1 MLWRCSDM
9 ILQLSVKN
17 QSIES
22 SGITNDYKEAV
33 CEYIWNG
40 FEAHATEVNIDYTL
54 NVASGLETL
63 SISDNGD
70 GIIYDDISDTFGAFL
85 TSRKNLLSLKM
96 KSKANKGKGR
106 FSFSAFASSAKWTT
120 IYKSNDVFKTY
131 EIILENDKKEV
142 VNCTEP
148 QVSEIKKTGTRVE
161 FENIFSLTSENMA
174 FDVLEPA
181 LLKEFAWFLYLCKGR
196 NLKINV
202 NGVSIDYEKYI
213 NTEFS
218 EKTVKIIAGNRFEIT
233 LIVWEE
239 SIKEKFCCYFF
250 DSKDEVK
257 SIETTSFN
265 RNTIEFN
272 HSVFVK
278 SEFFDNHENIGID
291 MESEQLSLFT
301 DENDKKIYKEL
312 KKLITEFIE
321 KKIGKFM
328 SQKADDAVRQ
338 MIEEKKT
345 FPEFPNDAYG
355 KMRKQDLEKVT
366 KEIYKIEPRIFYKLR
381 PVQEKSLLGFLNLL
395 LNSEERENVL
405 AIVEQIVELTPK
417 QRQDFSDMLK
427 KTKLENIIDAIKFV
441 QDRYKVIELLRTIV
455 YDLTQYA
462 NERDHVQKIVEQHFW
477 LFGEQY
483 NLASADERMKKALEK
498 YLNILYGERNIDATL
513 KDDIEQERRMDIF
526 MCSVRNVENSFETIL
541 EENIIVELKAPKVIL
556 SKKVLRQIEDY
567 MDFVRKQPNY
577 NSEYR
582 RWKFIAVCREVD
594 EDVKG
599 RYEAFKD
606 KGKIGLVLQVE
617 NYEVYA
623 FTWDDVFKSFEL
635 RHAPLLKRLNYD
647 REKLVEELM
656 KEIEDSEG
664 REKVN
669 TLTSIVT
676 NKINDAS

>member
-1 MLWRCSDM
+1 M

-131 EIILENDKKEV
+131 EIILENDRKEV

-278 SEFFDNHENIGID
+278 SEFFDNHENIGTD

-381 PVQEKSLLGFLNLL
+381 PIQEKSLLGFLNLL

-455 YDLTQYA
+455 YDLTRYA

-567 MDFVRKQPNY
+567 IDFVRKQPNY